1 MSLARAEI
9 FRELGL
15 LPVWRLR
22 DAAPAGEPEP
32 VAQASLP
39 ASIRPY
45 LTQAIQTR
53 VYLPHVKAEGA
64 SYFVTFRLADSL
76 PQEAQERWRELP
88 EIERAREV
96 ERHLDTGA
104 GECLLARP
112 ELADLVVQA
121 LHHHE
126 DRYVL
131 HDFVV
136 MPNHVHLLLTPGP
149 GQTLSD
155 ILHGIKSWTAQEI
168 NVLLGR
174 SGVLWQRES
183 FDRVARDDDEMQRLA
198 AYIRHNPVK
207 AGLCAEEAGFR
218 WSSAWQDAGRD
229 ACATRVSPAVAPDA
243 RGVVGA
249 RASLASSATVA
260 AARDVAQASLPASSA
275 TVAAAPPVAQ
285 ASLPASFDATT
296 LDWPAL
302 AAAIKS
308 CTLCGLH
315 KSRTQTVPGAGD
327 LRAEWLF
334 IGEAPGVDEDRQGEP
349 FVGQAGKLL
358 DAMLGALHLKRG
370 ENVYIANILKS
381 RPPGNRDPLPEEV
394 AACLPYLQRQ
404 IDLIQPKLIVAV
416 GRIAAQN
423 LLATDTPIGKLR
435 GHVHEYRGIP
445 LVVTYHPAY
454 LLRNPADKARVWE
467 DLVLASN
474 TMQRLR

>member
-1 MSLARAEI
+1 MNLARAEI

-149 GQTLSD
+149 VQTLSD

-207 AGLCAEEAGFR
+207 AGLSAEEAGFR

-229 ACATRVSPAVAPDA
+229 ACATRVSPAVA
-243 RGVVGA
+243 
-249 RASLASSATVA
+249 
-260 AARDVAQASLPASSA
+260 QASLPASSLA
-275 TVAAAPPVAQ
+275 SSAKAAAAPPVAQ
-285 ASLPASFDATT
+285 ASLPASFDPTS

-302 AAAIKS
+302 AAAIKA

-315 KSRTQTVPGAGD
+315 KSRTQAVPGVGD

-358 DAMLGALHLKRG
+358 DAMLAALHLKRG